1 MNPIYNQPIQKN
13 LSSIKRK
20 ENEISSSQNHIETN
34 AEKKLKLND
43 IPASQLGALS
53 YINNETKNYTL
64 SNKELIAF
72 NTQAQRLKETNLA
85 SIPHLSNLTP
95 EERKCLT
102 STLINLGGFDEFL
115 LTVTDNKPAT
125 LLFDINNTN
134 IPDNIK
140 DHKVLKKKIENGV
153 TRCYIL
159 NEKEVKKIVNENKE
173 LFETRLNAQGKST
186 DEIYDLLTN
195 SNTSPLLNDDINSVS
210 DMVGLILGYPKTSS
224 IIYYLMLNSKNFLS
238 NKSCLE
244 TKKNNLID
252 YIYSDKSPYINM
264 SEDFLS
270 ELTDNIQ
277 NITGHDFLENHICE
291 EKNDLLKC
299 PIQCAVFL
307 PENKEFMRIKNAVLK
322 CTKKLSEL
330 Q

>member
-1 MNPIYNQPIQKN
+1 MDPVNSSPIKNQCSLKRNKSEIPPSITYNEP
-13 LSSIKRK
+13 
-20 ENEISSSQNHIETN
+20 TT
-34 AEKKLKLND
+34 EKKIKLDD

-53 YINNETKNYTL
+53 YISNETKNYTL

-102 STLINLGGFDEFL
+102 TTLIKLGGFDEFL

-125 LLFDINNTN
+125 LLFDINNIN
-134 IPDNIK
+134 IPDKIK
-140 DHKVLKKKIENGV
+140 GHKVLKKKIENDE

-159 NEKEVKKIVNENKE
+159 NEKEVKKIIDENKE
-173 LFETRLNAQGKST
+173 LFETRLNATGKST

-264 SEDFLS
+264 DDDFLS

>member
-1 MNPIYNQPIQKN
+1 MDPVNSSPIKNQCS
-13 LSSIKRK
+13 LKRK

-102 STLINLGGFDEFL
+102 STLINLGAFDEFL

-159 NEKEVKKIVNENKE
+159 NEKEVKKIIDENKE

-244 TKKNNLID
+244 NSKNNLID

-264 SEDFLS
+264 DDDFLS

>member
-1 MNPIYNQPIQKN
+1 MDPVNSSPIKNQCSLKRNKSEIP
-13 LSSIKRK
+13 SSITY
-20 ENEISSSQNHIETN
+20 NEPTT
-34 AEKKLKLND
+34 EKKIKLDD

-53 YINNETKNYTL
+53 YISNETKNYTL

-102 STLINLGGFDEFL
+102 STLIKLGGFDEFL

-125 LLFDINNTN
+125 LLFDMNNIN

-140 DHKVLKKKIENGV
+140 DHKVLKKKIENDE

-173 LFETRLNAQGKST
+173 LFETRLNATGKST

-224 IIYYLMLNSKNFLS
+224 IIYHLAFRTKNFLRD
-238 NKSCLE
+238 KSCLE
-244 TKKNNLID
+244 NSKNNLID

-270 ELTDNIQ
+270 DLTDDIQ
-277 NITGHDFLENHICE
+277 NLTGHDFLENHIYE
-291 EKNDLLKC
+291 EKNNLLKC

-307 PENKEFMRIKNAVLK
+307 PESTEFMRIKNAVLK

-330 Q
+330 

>member
-1 MNPIYNQPIQKN
+1 M
-13 LSSIKRK
+13 
-20 ENEISSSQNHIETN
+20 
-34 AEKKLKLND
+34 
-43 IPASQLGALS
+43 
-53 YINNETKNYTL
+53 
-64 SNKELIAF
+64 
-72 NTQAQRLKETNLA
+72 
-85 SIPHLSNLTP
+85 
-95 EERKCLT
+95 
-102 STLINLGGFDEFL
+102 
-115 LTVTDNKPAT
+115 
-125 LLFDINNTN
+125 
-134 IPDNIK
+134 
-140 DHKVLKKKIENGV
+140 
-153 TRCYIL
+153 
-159 NEKEVKKIVNENKE
+159 
-173 LFETRLNAQGKST
+173 
-186 DEIYDLLTN
+186 TN

>member
-34 AEKKLKLND
+34 AEKKLKLDD

-159 NEKEVKKIVNENKE
+159 NEKEVKK
-173 LFETRLNAQGKST
+173 
-186 DEIYDLLTN
+186 LLMK
-195 SNTSPLLNDDINSVS
+195 I
-210 DMVGLILGYPKTSS
+210 
-224 IIYYLMLNSKNFLS
+224 KNFLRQ
-238 NKSCLE
+238 
-244 TKKNNLID
+244 D
-252 YIYSDKSPYINM
+252 
-264 SEDFLS
+264 
-270 ELTDNIQ
+270 
-277 NITGHDFLENHICE
+277 
-291 EKNDLLKC
+291 
-299 PIQCAVFL
+299 
-307 PENKEFMRIKNAVLK
+307 
-322 CTKKLSEL
+322 
-330 Q
+330 